1 MQKKNEVEQ
10 KKWAKPNVTPET
22 GKALKRIALD
32 QDKFVYELIEDVFRE
47 RFPEYFKPKGKITA

>member
-1 MQKKNEVEQ
+1 MQKKNAVEQ

-22 GKALKRIALD
+22 NKALKRIALD

-47 RFPEYFKPKGKITA
+47 KFPDYFKPKGKITA